1 MNVERLVSMANDI
14 ARYFASEPDR
24 EEGIAGIASH
34 IKRFWEP
41 RMLQAI
47 TAHCRDADGAGLD
60 ELALA
65 AVRRLGTGGL

>member
-24 EEGIAGIASH
+24 EEAVAGIAGH

-47 TAHCRDADGAGLD
+47 TTHCREADGAGLH

-65 AVRRLGTGGL
+65 AIRRLAV